1 MSSFIASFIA
11 SFSAALVPLF
21 VLVDPVAAVP
31 LFIGLTSTHTEREAR
46 ALAKRASIV
55 GALVLIAAAFGGPA
69 LFAALHLNP
78 AAFRAA
84 GGGLLLLLSV
94 DMLRNKPKTCAC
106 GPEELE
112 HGKKDIAIVPLAV
125 PILSGP
131 GAIAAVIML
140 AGDADGPAGMI
151 GLSVAI
157 GVVFAVTFVALRFAV
172 VVKTLL
178 GPTGLALL
186 ERLMGLVLA
195 ALAVQLIV
203 HGVQALIGERSV
215 ALV

>member
-1 MSSFIASFIA
+1 MTPFVAAFT
-11 SFSAALVPLF
+11 AALVPLF

-31 LFIGLTSTHTEREAR
+31 LFIGLTRKHSNAE
-46 ALAKRASIV
+46 ALAIARRAAVV
-55 GALVLIAAAFGGPA
+55 GALVLIGAAFGGPA
-69 LFAALHLNP
+69 LFDALHLNP

-94 DMLRNKPKTCAC
+94 DMLRNKPKSCAC
-106 GPEELE
+106 GPDELE
-112 HGKKDIAIVPLAV
+112 QANKDIAIVPLSV

-140 AGDADGPAGMI
+140 AGDAQGALGMAG
-151 GLSVAI
+151 LTAAI
-157 GVVFAVTFVALRFAV
+157 LVVFAVTFVALRFAV
-172 VVKTLL
+172 VVKGLV
-178 GPTGLALL
+178 GSTGLALL

-203 HGVQALIGERSV
+203 HGVQALL
-215 ALV
+215 A

>member
-1 MSSFIASFIA
+1 MTALIA

-31 LFIGLTSTHTEREAR
+31 LFIGLTKNHSREEAV
-46 ALAKRASIV
+46 AIAKRASIV
-55 GALVLIAAAFGGPA
+55 GAVVLIAAAFGGPA
-69 LFAALHLNP
+69 LFEALHLNP

-94 DMLRNKPKTCAC
+94 DMLRNKPKSCSC

-112 HGKKDIAIVPLAV
+112 HGGNKDIAIVPLSV

-131 GAIAAVIML
+131 GAIAAVIVL
-140 AGDADGPAGMI
+140 AGDAQGALGMV
-151 GLSVAI
+151 GLTLAI
-157 GVVFAVTFVALRFAV
+157 ILVFAVTFVALRFAV
-172 VVKTLL
+172 VVKGLL
-178 GPTGLALL
+178 GTTGLALL
-186 ERLMGLVLA
+186 ERLLGLVLA

-203 HGVQALIGERSV
+203 HGVQAL
-215 ALV
+215 LT

>member
-1 MSSFIASFIA
+1 MTPLIL

-31 LFIGLTSTHTEREAR
+31 LFIGLTRRHSKEEAL
-46 ALAKRASIV
+46 AVAKRAASV

-69 LFAALHLNP
+69 LFDALHLNP

-94 DMLRNKPKTCAC
+94 DMLRNKRKSCAC
-106 GPEELE
+106 SPEELE
-112 HGKKDIAIVPLAV
+112 QTNMDVAVVPLSV

-140 AGDADGPAGMI
+140 AGDAQGALGMAG
-151 GLSVAI
+151 LTAAI
-157 GVVFAVTFVALRFAV
+157 VVVFAVTFVALRFAV
-172 VVKTLL
+172 VVKGRL

-195 ALAVQLIV
+195 AFAVQLIV
-203 HGVQALIGERSV
+203 HGVQALI
-215 ALV
+215 A